1 MLLFAGGYF
10 WFGMSSSCTRVSR
23 QPFDLNN
30 QLKVIVI
37 SHQAPFH
44 ICISRNVR
52 PASGSQQTHRFLHL
66 EEARLLPLPIHFF
79 LLNNLLPLN
88 NRALLSMTILLAP
101 SLLPL
106 PLRILILLSLL
117 PRPRCL
123 SSPIAIIPGSLLGC
137 PRCLRTR
144 RSLLTIRRKSSIP
157 TRIKVTFC
165 QSICFFFC
173 FIELF
178 RRVLREQGES
188 EEKPRQDNVL
198 NPQFILR
205 DAQQF
210 ARGCRGGEVGEG
222 REFGVVDLLILD
234 SVLGRGNGL
243 IRLIN
248 EPWVRCRSIAT
259 ILLGLTLACVYMTG
273 RSDEGKSLGGWAVKV
288 GLSPNHFADSPTEC
302 RHIGREELTAMARYS
317 ICFAE
322 RGMVDSLLGER

>member
-165 QSICFFFC
+165 QSICFFFVLSS
-173 FIELF
+173 FSGGFFGNRERVRKNQDKTTYSTRNLF
-178 RRVLREQGES
+178 FVTRSSSRADAGE
-188 EEKPRQDNVL
+188 
-198 NPQFILR
+198 
-205 DAQQF
+205 
-210 ARGCRGGEVGEG
+210 AR
-222 REFGVVDLLILD
+222 
-234 SVLGRGNGL
+234 
-243 IRLIN
+243 
-248 EPWVRCRSIAT
+248 
-259 ILLGLTLACVYMTG
+259 LA
-273 RSDEGKSLGGWAVKV
+273 KV
-288 GLSPNHFADSPTEC
+288 ANLA
-302 RHIGREELTAMARYS
+302 
-317 ICFAE
+317 
-322 RGMVDSLLGER
+322 